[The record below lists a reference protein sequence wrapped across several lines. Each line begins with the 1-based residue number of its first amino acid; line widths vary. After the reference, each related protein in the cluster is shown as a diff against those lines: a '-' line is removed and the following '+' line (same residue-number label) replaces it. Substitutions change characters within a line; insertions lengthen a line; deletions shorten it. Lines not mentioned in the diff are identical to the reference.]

1 MEKLTALSTLPA
13 VLPLS
18 AVPAAAADRATPD
31 LLAVIQELNAAP
43 DLKSGLERV
52 AEMVRQVIRYD
63 NLSVLLLD
71 ELGHELRYAVAVGGP
86 AEVAEHWRFGMG
98 QGIVGTVAQTRRPLR
113 VGDVQKDTR
122 FILAGVPVRSELAV
136 PLLAKDRTV
145 GVLDVGS
152 FEPEFFTAEHERL
165 LASLAGFLATA
176 IEGAQLY
183 KNMRDQ
189 AETLSILHEVSRELS
204 SILDRGQL
212 LEKVAERIQRLIDY
226 DLFSVM
232 LWNEESRL
240 LEPWV
245 SFQRDGARLE
255 IAIAS
260 VPLGHGLSGTAA
272 ALRQAIRVPNARLD
286 PRYVRCVSGI
296 EVNSELVVP
305 LVFKDRLLG
314 LLDFE
319 SARYDAFSA
328 RHEQLLATL
337 ASSLAIA
344 LENALLYERLR
355 NEEQRITDDL
365 ATARRIQSHLLPNAS
380 PWIPGIQVG
389 FAYEPARH
397 LGGDFYDLLPYG
409 EGRLGIAVG
418 DVAGKATPAALYGSF
433 AIGILREYATHGVY
447 RPAQV
452 LADMNCK
459 LLHLKVENRFLA
471 MAFAV
476 YDSADRTLILASSG
490 LPYPH
495 RITDGIAEEIQVRGM
510 PLGLMPERA
519 YDEMTLQLAP
529 GDALVLCSDGIEE
542 SLDRRDEEFGAA
554 RLRETLEKLAGLS
567 APDIARGVLEAAR
580 RHSGSAEPSDD
591 RTVVVLKVAG

>member
-1 MEKLTALSTLPA
+1 MEKLAILSAEPA

-18 AVPAAAADRATPD
+18 AAPEEAAAPD

-52 AEMVRQVIRYD
+52 AEMVRQVVRYD

-71 ELGHELRYAVAVGGP
+71 EMGRELRYALAVGGP
-86 AEVAEHWRFGMG
+86 AEIAEHWRFGMG

-113 VGDVQKDTR
+113 VGDVQKDAR

-152 FEPEFFTAEHERL
+152 FEPDFFTAEHERL
-165 LASLAGFLATA
+165 LVSLAGFLANA
-176 IEGAQLY
+176 IEAAQLY
-183 KNMRDQ
+183 RNMRDQ

-204 SILDRGQL
+204 SILDRRQL
-212 LEKVAERIQRLIDY
+212 MEKVAERIQRLIDY

-232 LWNEESRL
+232 LWNEDSRL
-240 LEPWV
+240 LEPWI
-245 SFQRDGARLE
+245 SFQRDGVRRE
-255 IAIAS
+255 DISVSS
-260 VPLGHGLSGTAA
+260 VPLGHGLVGTAA

-355 NEEQRITDDL
+355 SEEQRILDDL
-365 ATARRIQSHLLPNAS
+365 DTARRIQSHLLPSSS

-397 LGGDFYDLLPYG
+397 LGGDFYDFLPYG
-409 EGRLGIAVG
+409 DGRLGIAVG

-471 MAFAV
+471 MVFAV
-476 YDSADRTLILASSG
+476 YDSADRTLTLASSG
-490 LPYPH
+490 IPYPH
-495 RITDGIAEEIQVRGM
+495 RISQGVAREIQVHGV
-510 PLGLMPERA
+510 PLGLLSERTYA
-519 YDEMTLQLAP
+519 EETLHLEP
-529 GDALVLCSDGIEE
+529 GDTIVFCSDGIEE
-542 SLDRRDEEFGAA
+542 CLDRHDEEFGAA
-554 RLRETLEKLAGLS
+554 RLRAVLEKLAGRS
-567 APDIARGVLEAAR
+567 ASEIALGVLDAAR

-591 RTVVVLKVAG
+591 RTVVVMKVVG

>member
-1 MEKLTALSTLPA
+1 MKSLDVVPTLP
-13 VLPLS
+13 S
-18 AVPAAAADRATPD
+18 ATATPD

-52 AEMVRQVIRYD
+52 AEMVRKVIRYD
-63 NLSVLLLD
+63 TLSVLLLD
-71 ELGHELRYAVAVGGP
+71 EMGRELRFEIAVGAP

-113 VGDVQKDTR
+113 VGDVEKDRR

-136 PLLAKDRTV
+136 PLLAKDRTM

-152 FEPEFFTAEHERL
+152 FEADFFTAEHERL
-165 LASLAGFLATA
+165 LVSLAAFLATA

-183 KNMRDQ
+183 QNMRDQ

-204 SILDRGQL
+204 SILNREQL
-212 LEKVAERIQRLIDY
+212 MKKVAERIERLIGY

-232 LWNEESRL
+232 LWNEERRML
-240 LEPWV
+240 DPWI
-245 SFQRDGARLE
+245 SFERDGVRLAE
-255 IAIAS
+255 ISIDS
-260 VPLGHGLSGTAA
+260 VPLGHGLCGTAA
-272 ALRQAIRVPNARLD
+272 ALRQAIRVPNVRLD
-286 PRYVRCVSGI
+286 PRYMRCVAGM

-328 RHEQLLATL
+328 RHEQLLGTL

-344 LENALLYERLR
+344 LENAFLYERLR
-355 NEEQRITDDL
+355 SDEQRITDDL

-380 PWIPGIQVG
+380 PWVPGLQVG

-397 LGGDFYDLLPYG
+397 LGGDFYDFLPYG

-452 LADMNCK
+452 LADMNRK
-459 LLHLKVENRFLA
+459 LLSLKIENRFLA

-476 YDSADRTLILASSG
+476 YDSADRSLILASSG
-490 LPYPH
+490 LPHPH
-495 RITDGIAEEIQVRGM
+495 RISRGRVEEIAVHGM
-510 PLGLMPERA
+510 PLGLMPDRT
-519 YDEMTLQLAP
+519 YDEEVLLLEP
-529 GDALVLCSDGIEE
+529 GDVVVLCSDGIEE
-542 SLDRRDEEFGAA
+542 CLNRRDEEFGAA
-554 RLRETLEKLAGLS
+554 HLRETLEKLAGRS
-567 APDIARGVLEAAR
+567 AGEIAGGVLEAAH
-580 RHSGSAEPSDD
+580 RHSGTAEPSDD
-591 RTVVVLKVAG
+591 RTVVVLKVVS

>member
-1 MEKLTALSTLPA
+1 MDKLETLPP
-13 VLPLS
+13 VTTPLPPS
-18 AVPAAAADRATPD
+18 APFQETATLD

-43 DLKSGLERV
+43 DLRSGLERV
-52 AEMVRQVIRYD
+52 AEMVRQVICYD

-71 ELGHELRYAVAVGGP
+71 EMGRELRYALAVGGP
-86 AEVAEHWRFGMG
+86 AEIAEHWRFGMG

-113 VGDVQKDTR
+113 VGDVRTDNR

-152 FEPEFFTAEHERL
+152 LEPDYFTAEHERL
-165 LASLAGFLATA
+165 LVSLAGFLATA

-183 KNMRDQ
+183 RNMRDQ

-204 SILDRGQL
+204 SILDREQL
-212 LEKVAERIQRLIDY
+212 MAKVAERIQRLIGY

-232 LWNEESRL
+232 LWNEDSRL

-245 SFQRDGARLE
+245 SFQRDGLRLE
-255 IAIAS
+255 GVFSIMR
-260 VPLGHGLSGTAA
+260 VPLGQGLCGTAA
-272 ALRQAIRVPNARLD
+272 ALRQAIRVPNVRLD
-286 PRYVRCVSGI
+286 PRYVRCVHGMEI
-296 EVNSELVVP
+296 NSELVVP

-319 SARYDAFSA
+319 SAHYDAFSA
-328 RHEQLLATL
+328 RHEQLLGTL
-337 ASSLAIA
+337 SSSLAIA

-355 NEEQRITDDL
+355 SEEQRIVDDL
-365 ATARRIQSHLLPNAS
+365 ETARRIQSHLLPNTS

-397 LGGDFYDLLPYG
+397 LGGDFYDFLPYG
-409 EGRLGIAVG
+409 DGRLGIAVG

-433 AIGILREYATHGVY
+433 AIGLLREYASHGVSQ
-447 RPAQV
+447 PAQV
-452 LADMNCK
+452 LADMNRK

-471 MAFAV
+471 MIFAV
-476 YDSADRTLILASSG
+476 YDSAERTLVLASSG
-490 LPYPH
+490 LPYPY
-495 RITDGIAEEIQVRGM
+495 RITPRGIAREIPLQGVPLGLLPDRVYAEEI
-510 PLGLMPERA
+510 LHLE
-519 YDEMTLQLAP
+519 P
-529 GDALVLCSDGIEE
+529 GDAVVICSDGIEE
-542 SLDRRDEEFGAA
+542 SLDRRDEELGAD

-567 APDIARGVLEAAR
+567 APEIALGVIEAAR

-591 RTVVVLKVAG
+591 RTVVVLKVV

>member
-1 MEKLTALSTLPA
+1 MEKLASLAAEPA

-18 AVPAAAADRATPD
+18 AAPEEAAAPD

-52 AEMVRQVIRYD
+52 AEMVRQVVRYD

-71 ELGHELRYAVAVGGP
+71 EMGRELRYALAVGGP
-86 AEVAEHWRFGMG
+86 AEIAEHWRFGMG

-113 VGDVQKDTR
+113 VGDVQKDAR

-152 FEPEFFTAEHERL
+152 FEPDFFTAEHERL
-165 LASLAGFLATA
+165 LVSLAGFLANA
-176 IEGAQLY
+176 IEAAQLY
-183 KNMRDQ
+183 RNMRDQ

-204 SILDRGQL
+204 SILDRQQL
-212 LEKVAERIQRLIDY
+212 MEKVAERIQRLIDY
-226 DLFSVM
+226 DLLSVM
-232 LWNEESRL
+232 LWSEDSRL

-245 SFQRDGARLE
+245 SFQRDGVRRE
-255 IAIAS
+255 DIS
-260 VPLGHGLSGTAA
+260 VSRVPLGHGLVGTAA

-355 NEEQRITDDL
+355 NDEQRILDDL
-365 ATARRIQSHLLPNAS
+365 DTARRIQSHLLPNTS
-380 PWIPGIQVG
+380 PWVPGIQVG

-397 LGGDFYDLLPYG
+397 LGGDFYDFLPYG
-409 EGRLGIAVG
+409 DGRLGIAVG

-471 MAFAV
+471 MVFAV
-476 YDSADRTLILASSG
+476 YDSADRTLTLASSG
-490 LPYPH
+490 IPYPH
-495 RITDGIAEEIQVRGM
+495 RISQGVAQEIQVHGV
-510 PLGLMPERA
+510 PLGLLSERTYA
-519 YDEMTLQLAP
+519 EETLHLEP
-529 GDALVLCSDGIEE
+529 GDTIVFCSDGIEE
-542 SLDRRDEEFGAA
+542 CLDRHDEEFGAA
-554 RLRETLEKLAGLS
+554 RLRAVLEKLVDRPAS
-567 APDIARGVLEAAR
+567 EIALGVLDAAR

-591 RTVVVLKVAG
+591 RTAVVLKVVG